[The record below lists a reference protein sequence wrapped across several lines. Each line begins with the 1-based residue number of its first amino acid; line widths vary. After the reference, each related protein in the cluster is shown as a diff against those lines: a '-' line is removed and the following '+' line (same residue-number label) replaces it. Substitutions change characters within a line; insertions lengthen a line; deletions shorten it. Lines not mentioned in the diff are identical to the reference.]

1 MPWLVCECLI
11 KEISFLSNGDT
22 GGITD
27 PSLGTDPG
35 EGIADAGKVRCDVA
49 GVIISSSL

>member
-1 MPWLVCECLI
+1 MLWSVCECWI

-22 GGITD
+22 GGITN
-27 PSLGTDPG
+27 PSLGMDLG
-35 EGIADAGKVRCDVA
+35 EGIAGTGKARCDVA